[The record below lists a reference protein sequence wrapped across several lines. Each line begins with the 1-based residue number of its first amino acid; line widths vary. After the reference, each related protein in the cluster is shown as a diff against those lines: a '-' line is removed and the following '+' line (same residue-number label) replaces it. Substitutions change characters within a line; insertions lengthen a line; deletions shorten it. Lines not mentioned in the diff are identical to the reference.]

1 MKIIEISGET
11 EFGVL
16 TEATLVLKSGG
27 ILVLPTDTT
36 YGLAADATKPEAV
49 KKIFSLK
56 ARKENNPLPVFVDS
70 FKMLDEV
77 ACVKSEK
84 VKKFLEAVWP
94 GKITCV
100 LPARGWMPIE
110 TRGGGGLTIGVRM
123 PDFGFLNFLMKSFGK
138 PITGTSANI
147 SGKGSYLDI
156 QDVINDFK
164 HMPFKPDLILS
175 AGALPESNVST
186 VVDLTNDEPKIL
198 RKGAVGEDEIRKI
211 WEKIS

>member
-1 MKIIEISGET
+1 MKIIEINGGT

-16 TEATLVLKSGG
+16 TEATFILKSGG
-27 ILVLPTDTT
+27 ILVVPTDTA
-36 YGLAADATKPEAV
+36 YGLAADATNSDAV

-77 ACVKSEK
+77 AYVKTEK
-84 VKKFLEAVWP
+84 NKKFLEAIWP

-123 PDFGFLNFLMKSFGK
+123 PNFGFLNFLMKSFGR

-147 SGKGSYLDI
+147 SGKGSYFNI

-175 AGALPESNVST
+175 AGALMESNVST
-186 VVDLTNDEPKIL
+186 VVDLTGGEPKIL
-198 RKGAVGEDEIRKI
+198 REGAVVIEEIKKI
-211 WEKIS
+211 WELL

>member
-1 MKIIEISGET
+1 MKIVEINGGT
-11 EFGVL
+11 KFGVL

-27 ILVLPTDTT
+27 VLVVPSDTV
-36 YGLAADATKPEAV
+36 YGLVADATNSVAV

-70 FKMLDEV
+70 FKMLDEA

-84 VKKFLEAVWP
+84 IKKFLETVWP

-110 TRGGGGLTIGVRM
+110 TRGGSGLTIGVRM
-123 PDFGFLNFLMKSFGK
+123 PNFGFLNFLIKSFGK
-138 PITGTSANI
+138 PIVETSANI

-175 AGALPESNVST
+175 AGVLPESNVST
-186 VVDLTNDEPKIL
+186 VVDLTEGEPHIL
-198 RKGAVGEDEIRKI
+198 REGAVSVEEIKKI
-211 WEKIS
+211 WENIN

>member
-1 MKIIEISGET
+1 MKIIEINGGM

-27 ILVLPTDTT
+27 ILVAPTDTV
-36 YGLAADATKPEAV
+36 YIFAADATNSEAV

-84 VKKFLEAVWP
+84 IKKFLETIWP

-110 TRGGGGLTIGVRM
+110 TRGGNGLTIGVRM
-123 PDFGFLNFLMKSFGK
+123 PNFGFLNFLMKSFGR

-147 SGKGSYLDI
+147 SGKGSYLDV

-175 AGALPESNVST
+175 AGVLFENKVST
-186 VVDLTNDEPKIL
+186 VVDLINEEPKIL
-198 RKGAVGEDEIRKI
+198 REGAVGEEEIKKI
-211 WEKIS
+211 WDGII